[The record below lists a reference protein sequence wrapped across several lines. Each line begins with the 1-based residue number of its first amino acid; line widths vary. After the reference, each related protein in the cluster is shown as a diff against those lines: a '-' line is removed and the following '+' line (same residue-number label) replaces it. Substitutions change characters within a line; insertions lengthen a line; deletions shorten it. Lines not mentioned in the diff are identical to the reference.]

1 LTRSD
6 IAVSVR
12 EDDRIVYERVV
23 ACWPY
28 IHADRILVQDQEG
41 SAMSRIWGH
50 VGARWSS

>member
-6 IAVSVR
+6 VAVSVR

-23 ACWPY
+23 ACQY